1 MWVSRD
7 TVQPL
12 IPDSGFYVISTFYSA
27 AQLFL
32 WSWEEQSWRS
42 SQIQLGQL
50 ALERRQRGCEQGQVQ
65 IGMNVYWWVRPGRV
79 SSDDEDDD
87 GEEKRGR
94 TGQRKRR
101 DEEEEAVD
109 CLAC

>member
-1 MWVSRD
+1 M
-7 TVQPL
+7 
-12 IPDSGFYVISTFYSA
+12 ISAFYSA
-27 AQLFL
+27 ARLFL

-42 SQIQLGQL
+42 SQIQRGQL

-79 SSDDEDDD
+79 SSDDEDDG
-87 GEEKRGR
+87 GEEKKRGR
-94 TGQRKRR
+94 KGQRKRR
-101 DEEEEAVD
+101 DEEEEPVD